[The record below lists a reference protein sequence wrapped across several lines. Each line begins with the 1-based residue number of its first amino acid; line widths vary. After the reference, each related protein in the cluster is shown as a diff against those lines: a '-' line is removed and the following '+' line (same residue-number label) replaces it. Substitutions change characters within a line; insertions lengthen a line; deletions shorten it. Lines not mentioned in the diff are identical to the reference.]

1 MTVFFTTL
9 IIVKIMISCVDKEV
23 TAECVQGYHG
33 SDCSLPCRY
42 PSYGEYCQLQCHCKM
57 EHCNHIS
64 GCSNSVSYN
73 ESSLSQIIETST
85 EGDATKSWHEGA
97 LPNRPFFQQTVM
109 FTSICTL
116 GSVFLV
122 LTIIY
127 CAINRRSCHCETS

>member
-73 ESSLSQIIETST
+73 EN
-85 EGDATKSWHEGA
+85 WHEGA
-97 LPNRPFFQQTVM
+97 LPNRPFFQRTVM